1 MFQVLG
7 KKWIGLKIRVNM
19 KDYVETNHGKAY
31 FKKSTLTK
39 RNNWYILSR
48 VKEASMTQ
56 KIIVAC
62 NIGICSGVW
71 ATLAYIVFIG

>member
-1 MFQVLG
+1 M
-7 KKWIGLKIRVNM
+7 
-19 KDYVETNHGKAY
+19 
-31 FKKSTLTK
+31 TK
-39 RNNWYILSR
+39 RNNWYIVSR